1 MSNVVMSTQ
10 SSLDRSYNRVNAFVF
25 VGIAVALAGFCLPW
39 LGLPRNAL
47 SLLTS
52 ASMTAILATG
62 VGFLVRQGGFSSF
75 GHAAFYG
82 GAAYLVVLM
91 SVYSGLPGEAV
102 VLLAPVIVTLAAF
115 LLSFILLRTQGV
127 AFSMLSLAIA
137 QALYELMMRWR
148 DLANGEDGLRMRLPR
163 EIFGLKLSFFQK
175 ADTMFLVSWSALIL
189 IIVALVIISRSHFGT
204 LTLAIKNNEERAR
217 FIGYRTLLPRAIII
231 ALSAFIA
238 AIGGTLFALYNGYVT
253 PGILHWSL
261 SGEALIIAIIGGTRS
276 VWGPALGAFLF
287 VVLRDFAGNYTTHW
301 QSIVG
306 LVLIAVV
313 LLLPR
318 GVSGALTMFAGRAR
332 GGKNG

>member
-1 MSNVVMSTQ
+1 MSNVLTSTHTAMIR
-10 SSLDRSYNRVNAFVF
+10 SSGSLNALVAI
-25 VGIAVALAGFCLPW
+25 GIAVALTGFALPW
-39 LGLPRNAL
+39 LGLPRNLL

-62 VGFLVRQGGFSSF
+62 VGFLVRQAGFSSF

-91 SVYSGLPGEAV
+91 SAYSGLPGEVV
-102 VLLAPVIVTLAAF
+102 VLLAPVLATAAAF
-115 LLSFILLRTQGV
+115 LLSFILLRTHGV

-189 IIVALVIISRSHFGT
+189 IIVALVLLSRSHFGT

-231 ALSAFIA
+231 ALSGFIA

-253 PGILHWSL
+253 PGLLHWSL
-261 SGEALIIAIIGGTRS
+261 SGEALIIAIIGGTRA

-287 VVLRDFAGNYTTHW
+287 VVLRDFVGNYTTHW

-318 GVSGALTMFAGRAR
+318 GLSGAFTSLAGRTR
-332 GGKNG
+332 GGNNG

>member
-1 MSNVVMSTQ
+1 MRNISAIAAAPIARPSSTPTP
-10 SSLDRSYNRVNAFVF
+10 LVLI
-25 VGIAVALAGFCLPW
+25 GIVIALAGFALPW
-39 LGLPRNAL
+39 LGLPRNVL

-62 VGFLVRQGGFSSF
+62 VGFLVRQAGMSSF

-82 GAAYLVVLM
+82 GAAYLLVLM
-91 SVYSGLPGEAV
+91 SVYTGLPGEAV
-102 VLLAPVIVTLAAF
+102 VLLAPVIATAAAF

-137 QALYELMMRWR
+137 QALFELMMRWR

-175 ADTMFLVSWSALIL
+175 ADTMLLVSWSALI
-189 IIVALVIISRSHFGT
+189 IIVIGLVILSRSHFGT

-217 FIGYRTLLPRAIII
+217 YIGYKTLMPRVLVI
-231 ALSAFIA
+231 ALSGLIA
-238 AIGGTLFALYNGYVT
+238 SIGGTLFALYNGYVT
-253 PGILHWSL
+253 PGLLHWSL
-261 SGEALIIAIIGGTRS
+261 SGEALVIAIIGGTRS

-287 VVLRDFAGNYTTHW
+287 VILRDFAGNYTTHW

-318 GVSGALTMFAGRAR
+318 GASGAITSLVTRFR
-332 GGKNG
+332 GGNNA